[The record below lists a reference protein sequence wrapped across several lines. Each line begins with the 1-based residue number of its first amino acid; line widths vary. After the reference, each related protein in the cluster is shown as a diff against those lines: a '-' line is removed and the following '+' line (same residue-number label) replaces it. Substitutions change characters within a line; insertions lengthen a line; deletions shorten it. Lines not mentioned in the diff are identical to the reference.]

1 MGTIIDSGTNL
12 PTTSQGGNDFAAFR
26 EFLTPS
32 LTYSVLGIYHS
43 DMSRT
48 AVTTDPFTAIAEPR
62 RRQIIE
68 LLARQKSLAVGAIV
82 VALGLPQPV
91 VSKHLGV
98 LREVGIVAVSKQSRH
113 RVYELN
119 FERLRT
125 VYDWIKAFEQHW
137 DHQLDR
143 IRAKAERRAAQLAN
157 VELAE
162 SKDNSS
168 DKKGTS

>member
-1 MGTIIDSGTNL
+1 MRGGRVASRIDSGSNL
-12 PTTSQGGNDFAAFR
+12 PTTSQGGNDSDAFR
-26 EFLTPS
+26 EFLAKS

-43 DMSRT
+43 AMSRT

-91 VSKHLGV
+91 VSKHLCV
-98 LREVGIVAVSKQSRH
+98 LREVGIVAVNKQSRH

-125 VYDWIKAFEQHW
+125 VYDWIKTFERHW

-143 IRAKAERRAAQLAN
+143 IRAKAERRAAEL
-157 VELAE
+157 VESQAA
-162 SKDNSS
+162 SS
-168 DKKGTS
+168 AKKGTT